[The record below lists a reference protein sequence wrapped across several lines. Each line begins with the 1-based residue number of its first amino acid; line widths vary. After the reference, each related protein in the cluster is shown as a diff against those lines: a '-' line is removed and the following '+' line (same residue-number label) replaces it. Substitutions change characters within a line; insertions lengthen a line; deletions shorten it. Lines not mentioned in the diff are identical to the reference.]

1 MSEDKSA
8 EVLDFLRA
16 WRETADSRLGRIE
29 ARLGKIEDELV
40 DVLSNRKQLEA
51 ELAVLRGRQNE
62 QDFFNRGIASFMVE
76 VQASLTRI
84 ERKLED

>member
-62 QDFFNRGIASFMVE
+62 QDVFNRGIASFMVE